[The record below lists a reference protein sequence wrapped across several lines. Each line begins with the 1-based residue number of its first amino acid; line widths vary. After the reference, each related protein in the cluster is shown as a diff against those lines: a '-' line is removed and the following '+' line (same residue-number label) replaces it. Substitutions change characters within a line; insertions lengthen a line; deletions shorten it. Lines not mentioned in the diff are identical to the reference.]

1 MKITYFMVATYIA
14 NCVLIRTKP
23 CKYFQLNSP
32 YFNEE
37 LGIFSKIDLDKLV
50 PEKWRLRQRID
61 DAQFRPS
68 VYPVFLKPEWGE
80 NAGGIYR
87 VDNEQQLVEY
97 RKTTRNASVRY
108 ILQEGATEEREFE
121 IFYMQDHLNTDQY
134 SILTITESL
143 NDTEENP
150 INSINNPDTVYR
162 EITDHFDS
170 SQKQTLW
177 QLLGQI
183 GRFGITRISLRADS
197 VEQLLD
203 GNFHVI
209 EINLF
214 TPMPINFL
222 DAKYSK
228 IDLLKFVLKYM
239 MQLAR
244 ITKYRDKSRVEKPVY
259 SKVMT
264 YNRQNRFINFIR
276 EKI

>member
-1 MKITYFMVATYIA
+1 MVATYITD
-14 NCVLIRTKP
+14 CVLIRTKP

-32 YFNEE
+32 FFNDEQ
-37 LGIFSKIDLDKLV
+37 GIFSKIDLDKLV
-50 PEKWRLRQRID
+50 PEKWRLKQRLD
-61 DAQFRPS
+61 DAQFFPS
-68 VYPVFLKPEWGE
+68 AYPVFLKPEWGE

-87 VDNEQQLVEY
+87 ADDEQQLVEY
-97 RKTTRNASVRY
+97 RQKTEKASVRY
-108 ILQEGATEEREFE
+108 ILQEGARERREFE
-121 IFYMQDHLNTDQY
+121 IFYMQDHLNADQY
-134 SILTITESL
+134 AILTITESL
-143 NDTEENP
+143 NETEKNP
-150 INSINNPDTVYR
+150 VNSINNPDTVYR
-162 EITDHFDS
+162 EITDQFNQQ
-170 SQKQTLW
+170 QKQTLW

-197 VEQLLD
+197 VEQLLQ
-203 GNFHVI
+203 GRFHVI

-228 IDLLKFVLKYM
+228 IDLLKLVFKYM

-244 ITKYRDKSRVEKPVY
+244 ITKFRDKNRAEKPVY

-264 YNRQNRFINFIR
+264 YNRRNRLINFIR